1 MIRTLAPILIIF
13 FFQIPR
19 GYAQPVELFGY
30 YEPQYMGVSVQDRY
44 DQLFTNK
51 LRVDLQSSAMDNVKF
66 AANFDFITYHGDTE
80 WNFLDFLPQSIRA
93 TVPPS
98 ATRGFAFIYGD
109 SIFLDNAYM
118 KIGFSSFDIT
128 VGKQQISLG
137 TGYVWNPTDLFNFK
151 DFTDP
156 TYEQPGHN
164 SIRVDI
170 SLPRQS
176 DLTMIYIPEDN
187 WDDSQK
193 LIKYKENIGHFDI
206 SACFIEK
213 QWQFSNFIYRYIWP
227 GSGYNPQLR
236 RLYGGSFVGELFGL
250 GLWGEMGFNTFNRRY
265 RDFLEIV
272 FGLDYTLDNG
282 TYLLSEYYRNG
293 LAKSD
298 YRDYDLND
306 WMRFFM
312 AESKSVSRDNLYLYV
327 DYPLTDLI
335 HLNNSAVASLPD
347 MSLALIPGLNY
358 SLYQDVELTVFVN
371 IYTGK
376 EKTAYNSNLGTGGIV
391 RLRVYF

>member
-1 MIRTLAPILIIF
+1 MKRPFFAAIF
-13 FFQIPR
+13 IFLVPAGF
-19 GYAQPVELFGY
+19 AQQVELFGY
-30 YEPQYMGVSVQDRY
+30 YEPQYTGVSIQDRY
-44 DQLFTNK
+44 QQLFTNK
-51 LRVDLQSSAMDNVKF
+51 LRIDMQSSAFDNVKF
-66 AANFDFITYHGDTE
+66 AANFDFLTYHGQTE
-80 WNFLDFLPQSIRA
+80 WNYLDFLPELIRETA
-93 TVPPS
+93 HPS
-98 ATRGFAFIYGD
+98 ATPDLAFVYGD
-109 SIFLDNAYM
+109 SIFLDNAYL

-151 DFTDP
+151 DYADP

-170 SLPRQS
+170 SLPRRS
-176 DLTMIYIPEDN
+176 GLTIVYFPEDN
-187 WDDSQK
+187 WENSQK
-193 LIKYKENIGHFDI
+193 LIEYKENIGHFDI

-213 QWQFSNFIYRYIWP
+213 QWQFSDFIYQYIWP
-227 GSGYNPQLR
+227 GFGDEPQLR
-236 RLYGGSFVGELFGL
+236 RLYGISFVGELL
-250 GLWGEMGFNTFNRRY
+250 GAGVWGEMGFNTFDRRY
-265 RDFLEIV
+265 RDFSEIV
-272 FGLDYTLDNG
+272 IGLDYTLDNG
-282 TYLLSEYYRNG
+282 TYLLAEYYRNN

-312 AESKSVSRDNLYLYV
+312 AESKSVSRDNLYMYV

-335 HLNNSAVASLPD
+335 HVNNSAAISASD

-371 IYTGK
+371 VYAGR
-376 EKTAYNSNLGTGGIV
+376 EGNAYDSDLGTGGIA